1 MSKINEQIERLRG
14 LIRKCY
20 GAVATKLGD
29 VPSPEDRTMEN
40 LPTAISSIKHLDQ
53 ADLDAAYDAFK
64 GGTGMIPKEEQ
75 TIGNLK
81 YAIRMN
87 QEEMDVNEINFV
99 DFNGMVL
106 SMTIEE
112 AMQLTELPKPREYYN
127 LTFEKWS
134 ETLEEIQD
142 GRCHTVG
149 AFYHTT
155 DGCNYYV
162 VDVKAGNNITMKEGI
177 GFIYHWGDGTTSQ
190 SGEAGYRTHTYEK
203 AGRYVIKL
211 ENPGS
216 NIGFYEAGDNKD
228 AAPFMVEVYMSD
240 KYKIFEPQTFR
251 TNTKLRKIS
260 LPSTLTSGKIDS
272 LSFPLVTNLK
282 SLVLP
287 DAVIF
292 DDVSYSGTNNLCVE
306 YLVANGQGMFS
317 LPHCTNLKCFSCK
330 NVTTSEVMQG
340 YAIMPRLKNIVFD
353 KIETI
358 ISGVI
363 PRGSDYRDPC
373 TIEGIIDLPETLK
386 SIGNNSLRTCPA
398 HVYLRTLT
406 PPTLGGTS
414 VFWWNNYGIVVTI
427 HIRKDATYTDA
438 NGYTWTGLEAYA
450 HATNWATLYASSNFT
465 FIDDL

>member
-1 MSKINEQIERLRG
+1 MKTINEQIERLRE

-40 LPTAISSIKHLDQ
+40 LPTAISSIKYLDQ
-53 ADLDAAYDAFK
+53 EDLDAAWDTFK

-87 QEEMDVNEINFV
+87 AEEMDVNEINFV
-99 DFNGMVL
+99 DFNGLVL

-112 AMQLTELPKPREYYN
+112 VMQLTEMPKPNEYYN

-162 VDVKAGNNITMKEGI
+162 VEITKDGGSIEMQPKNAASH
-177 GFIYHWGDGTTSQ
+177 IYWGDGTDSTGHASN
-190 SGEAGYRTHTYEK
+190 SITHTYDK
-203 AGRYVIKL
+203 KGRYTIKIK
-211 ENPGS
+211 NPSSATAYYYDDGS
-216 NIGFYEAGDNKD
+216 QF
-228 AAPFMVEVYMSD
+228 VEIYYSD
-240 KYKIFEPQTFR
+240 KLSALDTQMFR
-251 TNTKLRKIS
+251 FTSRLRKLSI
-260 LPSTLTSGKIDS
+260 PSHVSGNMYQYNFGFTK
-272 LSFPLVTNLK
+272 LK
-282 SLVLP
+282 SLILP
-287 DAVIF
+287 DLVTLDEINYGVKWADI
-292 DDVSYSGTNNLCVE
+292 E
-306 YLVANGQGMFS
+306 YLVANGSGRFS
-317 LPHCTNLKCFSCK
+317 LPTCNNLKCFSCK
-330 NVTTSEVMQG
+330 GVTIVDVPLKTTPG
-340 YAIMPRLKNIVFD
+340 YIRFQKLKNIVFD
-353 KIETI
+353 NVTTI
-358 ISGVI
+358 NGFS
-363 PRGSDYRDPC
+363 RGGDYRDLY
-373 TIEGIIDLPETLK
+373 TRGIVDIPETCTK
-386 SIGNNSLRTCPA
+386 INNNSLRVCPN
-398 HVYLRTLT
+398 HVYMRTLT

-414 VFWWNNYGIVVTI
+414 VFWWNDYGLKVTI

-438 NGYTWTGLEAYA
+438 NGDTWTGLEAYA

>member
-1 MSKINEQIERLRG
+1 MRIEESINNLR
-14 LIRKCY
+14 
-20 GAVATKLGD
+20 TKVEG
-29 VPSPEDRTMEN
+29 VN
-40 LPTAISSIKHLDQ
+40 N
-53 ADLDAAYDAFK
+53 AASAAWDAFK

-87 QEEMDVNEINFV
+87 QEEMEPNEINFV
-99 DFNGMVL
+99 DFNGLVL

-112 AMQLTELPKPREYYN
+112 VMQLTEMPKPNEYYN

-162 VDVKAGNNITMKEGI
+162 VEVEAGQLVEMAQIYAGA
-177 GFIYHWGDGTTSQ
+177 IYHWGDGISTSAQ
-190 SGEAGYRTHTYEK
+190 TNYSHTYEK
-203 AGRYVIKL
+203 AGRYIIKL
-211 ENPGS
+211 ENPAS
-216 NIGFYEAGDNKD
+216 NIGFYEAGDSKD

-240 KYKIFEPQTFR
+240 KYKIFSPQTFK
-251 TNTKLRKIS
+251 NSTKLRKIS
-260 LPSTLTSGKIDS
+260 LPSTLTSGKIDND
-272 LSFPLVTNLK
+272 SFPFVPNLK

-287 DAVIF
+287 DAVTF
-292 DDVSYSGTNNLCVE
+292 DDVSWSGTSNLYVE

-330 NVTTSEVMQG
+330 NVTTSEVMLG

-363 PRGSDYRDPC
+363 PRGADYRDPY
-373 TIEGIIDLPETLK
+373 TSGGIIDLPETLQ

-414 VFWWNNYGIVVTI
+414 VFWWNDYNKKVTI

-438 NGYTWTGLEAYA
+438 NGDTWTGLEAYA
-450 HATNWATLYASSNFT
+450 KATNWATLYASSNFT

>member
-1 MSKINEQIERLRG
+1 
-14 LIRKCY
+14 
-20 GAVATKLGD
+20 
-29 VPSPEDRTMEN
+29 
-40 LPTAISSIKHLDQ
+40 
-53 ADLDAAYDAFK
+53 
-64 GGTGMIPKEEQ
+64 MIPKEEQ

-81 YAIRMN
+81 YAIGMN
-87 QEEMDVNEINFV
+87 AEQMEPNEINFV

-112 AMQLTELPKPREYYN
+112 VMQLTEMPKPNEYYN

-162 VDVKAGNNITMKEGI
+162 VEVKAGQLVQMEQ
-177 GFIYHWGDGTTSQ
+177 IYGGAIYYWGDGISTLAHTSY
-190 SGEAGYRTHTYEK
+190 SHTYEK
-203 AGRYVIKL
+203 AGRYIIKL
-211 ENPGS
+211 ENPAS
-216 NIGFYEAGDNKD
+216 NIGFYEGGDNKD

-240 KYKIFEPQTFR
+240 KYKIFSPQTFR
-251 TNTKLRKIS
+251 KNTKLRKIS
-260 LPSTLTSGKIDS
+260 LPSTLTSGKIDDS
-272 LSFPLVTNLK
+272 SFPLVTNLK

-287 DAVIF
+287 DAVTF
-292 DDVSYSGTNNLCVE
+292 DDVSYAETRNLCVE
-306 YLVANGQGMFS
+306 YLVVNGQGMFS

-330 NVTTSEVMQG
+330 NVTTSEKMQG

-363 PRGSDYRDPC
+363 PRGADYRDPFNGG
-373 TIEGIIDLPETLK
+373 GIIDLPETLQ
-386 SIGNNSLRTCPA
+386 SIGNTSLRTCPK
-398 HVYLRTLT
+398 HVYMRTLT
-406 PPTLGGTS
+406 PPTLGGTN
-414 VFWWNNYGIVVTI
+414 VFWWNDYGLKVTI

-438 NGYTWTGLEAYA
+438 AGTTYTGLEAYA
-450 HATNWATLYASSNFT
+450 KATNWATLYASSNYT